1 MPQGA
6 TAAPTRGMSLA
17 EWARLPEDEPGEL
30 VEERLVEEEVP
41 DAVHETIVRWLLV
54 ALSTWIV
61 PRGGLSFGSELK
73 YAVQST
79 RGRKPD
85 LSAYFP
91 GRVPPRRGL
100 VRVPPDLMIEIVS
113 PSPRDARRD
122 RVEKLGEYA
131 AFGVRF
137 YWIVD
142 PGLRLLE
149 IYELGDNG
157 RYQHALGAGD
167 GEIASIP
174 GCDGLTLD
182 LDAMW
187 AELDRLGMAEE
198 DEDIPPPR
206 A

>member
-1 MPQGA
+1 MPQEA
-6 TAAPTRGMSLA
+6 TAPIHGMSLA
-17 EWARLPEDEPGEL
+17 EWASLPEDAPGEL
-30 VEERLVEEEVP
+30 VDERLVEEEVP

-61 PRGGLSFGSELK
+61 PRGGMSFGSELK

-142 PGLRLLE
+142 PSLQLLE

-157 RYQHALGAGD
+157 RYQHALGASD
-167 GEIASIP
+167 GVLASIP

-187 AELDRLGMAEE
+187 AELERLGLAED
-198 DEDIPPPR
+198 DEEVSFPK